1 MYVYMHIRV
10 YIYMYIYTY
19 ICTYIYGRVEE
30 GEVTTADNYERRR
43 RKHVPVEEDVSKCER
58 RSQSLRW
65 SVSMTKK
72 KKKGKTK
79 SALEL
84 VVIVGGAGV
93 LRA

>member
-10 YIYMYIYTY
+10 YIYVYIYTY

-30 GEVTTADNYERRR
+30 GEVTTADNYERRRRR

-72 KKKGKTK
+72 KRREKQ
-79 SALEL
+79 SLH
-84 VVIVGGAGV
+84 
-93 LRA
+93 